1 MPSLVENHRIE
12 FKEKLTDDLEKFVVA
27 FLNAKGGKI
36 YIGINKKGGVAG
48 VGKPDEI
55 QLKIKDR
62 LKDNIRPSIMG
73 LFDIWTEK
81 RKDKTVVVVNLASGA
96 NPPYYIKQKGRSEAG
111 CYIRIGSS
119 AQPMTEEMIE
129 QLLAAR
135 YPISL
140 ANIISR
146 KQDLTFTQ
154 LKIYYAGKHKEL
166 NSRFAENL
174 NLKVGNKYSKV
185 AYLFA
190 DENRVSIRLAKWAG
204 KDRIDLIQNE
214 EYGDQCLITALN
226 KVLERLDVENIT
238 MATKTYPYRIETRL
252 VDSKALREAVIN
264 AFAHNDYSAGDT
276 PIFEIFEDRFEIT
289 TYGNLLAWIGK
300 EEFFTGLSK
309 PRNPEIMRVFKDL
322 ELVENL
328 GSGVPAITKLY
339 GREIFNFSES
349 VTRISLKY
357 EYTKSRVEN
366 EKSRVENE
374 KSRVQNE
381 KSRVQN
387 EKSRVQNEK
396 SRVQILE
403 LIKKN
408 PNIKF
413 TELSKILNISVKG
426 IEKNIKLL
434 KTQKLIKR
442 VGPNKGGHWEVL
454 K

>member
-1 MPSLVENHRIE
+1 MPCLAENHRIE
-12 FKEKLTDDLEKFVVA
+12 FKERLTEDLEKFAVA
-27 FLNAKGGKI
+27 FLNAKGGRI
-36 YIGINKKGGVAG
+36 YIGINKKGGVVG
-48 VGKPDEI
+48 IGKPDDV

-81 RKDKTVVVVNLASGA
+81 RKNETIVVVNLASGA
-96 NPPYYIKQKGRSEAG
+96 NPPYYVKQKGRSEAG
-111 CYIRIGSS
+111 CFIRIGSS

-135 YPISL
+135 HPISL
-140 ANIISR
+140 ANMISR

-174 NLKVGNKYSKV
+174 NLKIDNKFSQV

-204 KDRIDLIQNE
+204 RDRIDLIQNE

-309 PRNPEIMRVFKDL
+309 PRNPEIMRIFKDL

-357 EYTKSRVEN
+357 EYTESRVET
-366 EKSRVENE
+366 EKSRVENA
-374 KSRVQNE
+374 KSRVE
-381 KSRVQN
+381 
-387 EKSRVQNEK
+387 
-396 SRVQILE
+396 ILE
-403 LIKKN
+403 LIKEN

-413 TELSKILNISVKG
+413 AELSKMLNMSVKG

-442 VGPNKGGHWEVL
+442 IGPNKGGHWEVF

>member
-1 MPSLVENHRIE
+1 MPSLAENHRIE
-12 FKEKLTDDLEKFVVA
+12 FKEKLTEDLEKFAVA

-36 YIGINKKGGVAG
+36 YIGINKKGGVVG
-48 VGKPDEI
+48 IGKPDEV

-81 RKDKTVVVVNLASGA
+81 RENKTIVVVNLASGA

-140 ANIISR
+140 ANIVSR

-174 NLKVGNKYSKV
+174 NLKVGNKFSQV

-226 KVLERLDVENIT
+226 RVLERLDVENIT
-238 MATKTYPYRIETRL
+238 MATKTYPYRVETRL

-357 EYTKSRVEN
+357 EYTESRVET
-366 EKSRVENE
+366 EKSRVETA
-374 KSRVQNE
+374 KSRVE
-381 KSRVQN
+381 
-387 EKSRVQNEK
+387 
-396 SRVQILE
+396 ILE
-403 LIKKN
+403 LIRKN

-442 VGPNKGGHWEVL
+442 IGPNKGGHWEVF

>member
-1 MPSLVENHRIE
+1 MPSLAENHRIE
-12 FKEKLTDDLEKFVVA
+12 FKEKLTEDLEKFAVA

-36 YIGINKKGGVAG
+36 YIGINKKGGVVG
-48 VGKPDEI
+48 IGKPDEV

-81 RKDKTVVVVNLASGA
+81 RENKTIVVVNLASGA

-140 ANIISR
+140 ANIVSR

-174 NLKVGNKYSKV
+174 NLKVGNKFSQV

-226 KVLERLDVENIT
+226 RVLERLDVENIT
-238 MATKTYPYRIETRL
+238 MATKTYPYRVETRL

-357 EYTKSRVEN
+357 EYTESRVET
-366 EKSRVENE
+366 EKSRVETA
-374 KSRVQNE
+374 KSRVE
-381 KSRVQN
+381 TAKSRV
-387 EKSRVQNEK
+387 E
-396 SRVQILE
+396 ILE
-403 LIKKN
+403 LIRKN

-442 VGPNKGGHWEVL
+442 IGPNKGGHWEVF

>member
-1 MPSLVENHRIE
+1 MPSVAENHRIE
-12 FKEKLTDDLEKFVVA
+12 FKEKLTDDLEKFAVA

-36 YIGINKKGGVAG
+36 YIGINKNGNI
-48 VGKPDEI
+48 VGISKSDEA

-81 RKDKTVVVVNLASGA
+81 KENKTIVVVNLASGA

-111 CYIRIGSS
+111 CFIRIGSS

-129 QLLAAR
+129 QLLVAR

-166 NSRFAENL
+166 NSKFAENL
-174 NLKVGNKYSKV
+174 NLKINNKFSQV

-204 KDRIDLIQNE
+204 KDRIDLVQNE

-226 KVLERLDVENIT
+226 RVLERLDVENIT
-238 MATKTYPYRIETRL
+238 MAKKTYPYRVETRL

-309 PRNPEIMRVFKDL
+309 PRNPEIMRIFKDL

-339 GREIFNFSES
+339 GREIFSFSES

-357 EYTKSRVEN
+357 EYTESRVQTGKSRVEN
-366 EKSRVENE
+366 EKTYGEPCQMSITINR
-374 KSRVQNE
+374 
-381 KSRVQN
+381 
-387 EKSRVQNEK
+387 
-396 SRVQILE
+396 I
-403 LIKKN
+403 
-408 PNIKF
+408 
-413 TELSKILNISVKG
+413 
-426 IEKNIKLL
+426 
-434 KTQKLIKR
+434 
-442 VGPNKGGHWEVL
+442 
-454 K
+454 

>member
-1 MPSLVENHRIE
+1 MPSLAENHRIE
-12 FKEKLTDDLEKFVVA
+12 FKEKLTEDLEKFAVA

-36 YIGINKKGGVAG
+36 YIGINKKGGVVG
-48 VGKPDEI
+48 IGKPDEV

-81 RKDKTVVVVNLASGA
+81 RENKTIVVVNLASGA

-140 ANIISR
+140 ANIVSR

-174 NLKVGNKYSKV
+174 NLKVGNKFSQV

-226 KVLERLDVENIT
+226 RVLERLDVENIT
-238 MATKTYPYRIETRL
+238 MATKTYPYRVETRL

-357 EYTKSRVEN
+357 EYTESRVET
-366 EKSRVENE
+366 EKSRVETA
-374 KSRVQNE
+374 KSRVE
-381 KSRVQN
+381 TAKSRV
-387 EKSRVQNEK
+387 ETAKSRVETAK
-396 SRVQILE
+396 SRVEILE
-403 LIKKN
+403 LIRKN

-442 VGPNKGGHWEVL
+442 IGPNKGGHWEVF